1 MRRTTLFVTLLVAA
15 LALAP
20 GCKKAQVQTTPA
32 PEPASAAA
40 SAPTTTPTPETPT
53 EVTEGFKTET
63 PAPPV
68 SVEASIEELN
78 ASGVLKT
85 VYFDYDSSDL
95 LPDARTTL
103 QGNADWLKR
112 NAARR
117 VEIGGHCDERGSIE
131 YNLALGDRRA
141 NQVRD
146 YLVNLGVDGSRLEAV
161 SYGEEKPAGRGHG
174 EDAWAKNRR
183 AEFRIKS

>member
-1 MRRTTLFVTLLVAA
+1 MRRTTFYVTLLVAA
-15 LALAP
+15 LALAS
-20 GCKKAQVQTTPA
+20 GCKKAPVQTTPL
-32 PEPASAAA
+32 PEPAPTAESTPAP
-40 SAPTTTPTPETPT
+40 APTSESRT
-53 EVTEGFKTET
+53 EVTEGFKTES
-63 PAPPV
+63 PSAPV
-68 SVEASIEELN
+68 AVEPSIEELN

-112 NAARR
+112 NASRR

-141 NQVRD
+141 NMVRE
-146 YLVNLGVDGSRLEAV
+146 YLVNLGVDGGRLEAV
-161 SYGEEKPAGRGHG
+161 SYGEEKPVDRGHG

-183 AEFRIKS
+183 AEFRVKS